1 MPTKTKKKTTFK
13 LTYATMFNP
22 PEELHARYDVEL
34 AKTKASL
41 GREYGMIID
50 GKEVKATDKI
60 EHRSPINQDWL
71 LAVFQ
76 KGNATTPAP
85 PWRRP
90 DGRSPNGRTPRG
102 ANASSCCARPPI

>member
-1 MPTKTKKKTTFK
+1 MPAKTKKKSTFK

-34 AKTKASL
+34 AKTRASL

-50 GKEVKATDKI
+50 GKEVKAPDKI

-76 KGNATTPAP
+76 KGNADDARAALAAARRAFPKWSHT
-85 PWRRP
+85 PWRERVQLL
-90 DGRSPNGRTPRG
+90 R
-102 ANASSCCARPPI
+102 